1 MRIFAAIALIA
12 ALTASAASAQTA
24 TAVFAGGC
32 FWCMEPPFDKTEGVI
47 STTSGYAGG
56 ETANPT
62 YEEVSAGGS
71 GHIEVIRIEYDPSK
85 VSYEKLLDIYWR
97 NVDPFDARG
106 QFCDKGSQYRS
117 AIFFGNNAEKALAEA
132 SKKKVAEKF
141 RKTVETLIMPAS
153 KFYPAEDYHQD
164 YYKKN
169 PVRYKLY
176 RSGCGRDARLKAVWG
191 KAG

>member
-1 MRIFAAIALIA
+1 
-12 ALTASAASAQTA
+12 
-24 TAVFAGGC
+24 
-32 FWCMEPPFDKTEGVI
+32 MEPPFDKTEGVI